1 LDKIRRK
8 KLKYKIIKT
17 LKKNKK
23 IELKV
28 EKKLK
33 KIITK
38 RGVKKNL
45 K

>member
-8 KLKYKIIKT
+8 KLKYKTIKI

-23 IELKV
+23 MELKG

-33 KIITK
+33 KMITK